1 MSQRAT
7 LFNKPWISSHSEIE
21 WSSLGSGHVAPAGVG
36 AGVGDLVV
44 TFVVVAVVAVV
55 DVVVPPVVQLRALPP
70 DVLDEHIQVGQT
82 HAPPSVTHRF
92 RKWHV
97 VVL

>member
-1 MSQRAT
+1 
-7 LFNKPWISSHSEIE
+7 
-21 WSSLGSGHVAPAGVG
+21 LGNGHVATGGVG
-36 AGVGDLVV
+36 AGVGALVV
-44 TFVVVAVVAVV
+44 ALVVAVVV
-55 DVVVPPVVQLRALPP
+55 DVVMLVLVVPELVQLRALLP